1 MIKKEKIKKVL
12 KKIIFFIINLYFF
25 APLVVILM
33 FLVLLPN
40 TDPFNINSFFSPQLS
55 EETVLSISDNLSKI
69 TEEYKLPFYGTN
81 FKIEQYKG
89 EGQLSGKYVATI
101 WKEPIYKITNDK
113 IPPSYKGP
121 LEITLNFDAVFYY
134 DTISN
139 CDKYYEVSY
148 DPVTEK
154 ALCIYSDYSFKIR
167 NPFSAKVIKK
177 DN

>member
-1 MIKKEKIKKVL
+1 MSREERTIFER
-12 KKIIFFIINLYFF
+12 IISFIIR
-25 APLVVILM
+25 VI
-33 FLVLLPN
+33 
-40 TDPFNINSFFSPQLS
+40 FFSPLICITCYIILFFDPEKHIKIFLLGIQLS

-69 TEEYKLPFYGTN
+69 TDEYTLPFYGNN
-81 FKIEQYKG
+81 FKIEQYKK
-89 EGQLSGKYVATI
+89 EGQLSGKYVATVS
-101 WKEPIYKITNDK
+101 KDPHDDN
-113 IPPSYKGP
+113 
-121 LEITLNFDAVFYY
+121 LVNFDAVFYY

-148 DPVTEK
+148 NPVTQK

>member
-69 TEEYKLPFYGTN
+69 TEEYTLPFYGNN
-81 FKIEQYKG
+81 FKIEQYKR
-89 EGQLSGKYVATI
+89 EGQLSGKYVATVS
-101 WKEPIYKITNDK
+101 KDPHDDN
-113 IPPSYKGP
+113 PV
-121 LEITLNFDAVFYY
+121 NFNAVFYY

>member
-1 MIKKEKIKKVL
+1 MSKKEKIKKVL
-12 KKIIFFIINLYFF
+12 KKIISFIFK
-25 APLVVILM
+25 VI
-33 FLVLLPN
+33 
-40 TDPFNINSFFSPQLS
+40 FFSPLAFSALSIISSLDLYGYKIFLFGIQLS

-148 DPVTEK
+148 NPVTQK